1 MKKTFFLLTL
11 VFAIGATSVSAQG
24 GGGNADPAAM
34 LQRMKERVKPQLI
47 EKTKITDAEA
57 DKVIDA
63 QFAWQRGS
71 RDVRMDEALTEE
83 QKKTRTAELDTKR
96 NAAFAAIPLTG
107 DQLKSVNEFFEEM
120 RKQQAERRKNGG
132 N

>member
-1 MKKTFFLLTL
+1 MKKIFLLVAL
-11 VFAIGATSVSAQG
+11 VSAVTATSVFAQG
-24 GGGNADPAAM
+24 GGGNADPATM
-34 LQRMKERVKPQLI
+34 LQRMKERVKPQLV

-63 QFAWQRGS
+63 QFAWQRGN
-71 RDVRMDEALTEE
+71 RDVRMDETLTED
-83 QKKTRTAELDTKR
+83 QKKSRTAELDAKR
-96 NAAFAAIPLTG
+96 NAAFAAVPLTEA
-107 DQLKSVNEFFEEM
+107 QLKSVNEFFEEM

>member
-1 MKKTFFLLTL
+1 MNKIFFLLAVL
-11 VFAIGATSVSAQG
+11 FALSTTSVSAQG
-24 GGGNADPAAM
+24 GVGNADPAAM

-71 RDVRMDEALTEE
+71 RDIRMDETLNDE
-83 QKKTRTAELDTKR
+83 QKKTRNAELDVKR
-96 NAAFAAIPLTG
+96 NAAFAAVPLTEE
-107 DQLKSVNEFFEEM
+107 QLKSVNEFFEEM